1 MRRLSIVCCALGLA
15 VAIGGCG
22 DSVVR
27 SSSAPSSFDDA
38 TLAGDLLETQ
48 LAALHHALPGG
59 WEQLASSSVSLQ
71 GCAGWAIGRSG
82 MTADRTSP
90 PFAYRHRL
98 GLRVVSLIYSDA
110 ASAERA
116 QAALAAPRIRSC
128 MAVQLLAGLRERRYR
143 LGRARSSL
151 SQLHGVGSQALALTI
166 AVPAAVGTR
175 SYTWRYEA
183 IAVRQGKRIDLLAST
198 STVAEALAERQLAA
212 ALARVTAVAARYL
225 ETGEAGA
232 TTSTGG

>member
-1 MRRLSIVCCALGLA
+1 VRRLSIVCCALGLA

-59 WEQLASSSVSLQ
+59 WERVASSPVSLQ
-71 GCAGWAIGRSG
+71 ACAGWAIGRSG
-82 MTADRTSP
+82 TTADRASP

-110 ASAERA
+110 ASAGRA
-116 QAALAAPRIRSC
+116 QAALAVPQMRSC
-128 MAVQLLAGLRERRYR
+128 LAAQLLAGLRERRYR

-166 AVPAAVGTR
+166 AVPAAAGTR
-175 SYTWRYEA
+175 SYNWRYEV
-183 IAVRQGKRIDLLAST
+183 IAVRQGRRIDLLAST
-198 STVAEALAERQLAA
+198 STVTEARTERQLAA

-225 ETGEAGA
+225 ETGQVAT